1 MARPAPDRDI
11 EHLHPAYRAAV
22 GDLYDE
28 LGRRGLRFRMHEG
41 YRGRERQED
50 GKKRGKSKAGFLQS
64 MHNYGLASDFV
75 GDVSGVNPWDNS
87 HDWEAY
93 GECVEA
99 VGLEWSGRWKTF
111 RELVHNGGR
120 GLFNYSRGDL
130 YLGALA
136 DVRNDAEWRWLKWWL
151 GTDDMAKTS
160 TRIACLQRILIWLGG
175 DPGAVDGIWG
185 RHTENAMATI
195 LAPCGIDTEEVDLS
209 GAAAQAALLSELRDL
224 VTKVC
229 E

>member
-1 MARPAPDRDI
+1 MAPDRDL
-11 EHLHPAYRAAV
+11 EHLHPVYRAVVA
-22 GDLYDE
+22 GLYDE
-28 LGRRGLRFRMHEG
+28 LDRRGLRFRMHEG

-50 GKKRGKSKAGFLQS
+50 GKKRGKSKASFLQS
-64 MHNYGLASDFV
+64 DHNYGLASDFV
-75 GDVSGVNPWDNS
+75 GDVSGINPWDNS
-87 HDWEAY
+87 HDWGAY

-120 GLFNYSRGDL
+120 GLFSYSRGDL
-130 YLGALA
+130 YRGALA
-136 DVRNDAEWRWLKWWL
+136 DVRDDPEWRWLEWWL

-160 TRIACLQRILIWLGG
+160 TRIACMQRIVIRLGG
-175 DPGAVDGIWG
+175 DPGDVDGIWG
-185 RHTENAMATI
+185 PRTHDAMALI
-195 LAPCGIDTEEVDLS
+195 IAPCGIDTDAVDLS
-209 GAAAQAALLSELRDL
+209 GAEALAVLLGELRAV